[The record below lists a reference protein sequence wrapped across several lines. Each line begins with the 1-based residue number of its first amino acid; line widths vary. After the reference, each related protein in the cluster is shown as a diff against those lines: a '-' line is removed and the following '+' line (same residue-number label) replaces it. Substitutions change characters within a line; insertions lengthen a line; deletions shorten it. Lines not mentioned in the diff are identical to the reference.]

1 MLGSFVL
8 SSGYFD
14 AYYKKAL
21 QVRALIKKSFD
32 DVFSKFDMILAPVSP
47 TTAYKIGDQISDPLA
62 MYMADIYTVSV
73 NLAGLPAISLPCG
86 FDSKGLPIGMQLI
99 GDSFMEG
106 KLVKAATAYQTLTDY
121 HNQRPEIFA
130 DGGENKYIDMNE
142 ITKENSAK
150 GGGR

>member
-1 MLGSFVL
+1 M
-8 SSGYFD
+8 
-14 AYYKKAL
+14 
-21 QVRALIKKSFD
+21 IKKSFD

-106 KLVKAATAYQTLTDY
+106 KLIKAATAYQTLTDY

-130 DGGENKYIDMNE
+130 DGGENKYSDMNE